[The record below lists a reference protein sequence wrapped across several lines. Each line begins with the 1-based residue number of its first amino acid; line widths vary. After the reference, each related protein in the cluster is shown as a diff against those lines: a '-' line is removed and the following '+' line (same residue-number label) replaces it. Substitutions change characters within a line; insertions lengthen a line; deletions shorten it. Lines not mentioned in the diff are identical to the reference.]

1 MPGGF
6 EICRELC
13 GASCRSRQRAYHN
26 SYSVGTYFVGGD
38 LSSSQMSQPPLDP
51 IAGDG
56 ISDSTADHQA
66 DARPVTEVPLIEAP
80 VTEVPLIEAPVIEAP
95 VIEAPVI
102 EAHSM
107 DHQRR
112 TTHAQS
118 APGRS
123 PKVLRAAHSQ

>member
-1 MPGGF
+1 
-6 EICRELC
+6 
-13 GASCRSRQRAYHN
+13 
-26 SYSVGTYFVGGD
+26 
-38 LSSSQMSQPPLDP
+38 MSQPPLDP

-80 VTEVPLIEAPVIEAP
+80 VIEAP
-95 VIEAPVI
+95 
-102 EAHSM
+102 SM

>member
-1 MPGGF
+1 MPGGL
-6 EICRELC
+6 EICRKLC

-26 SYSVGTYFVGGD
+26 SYSVGTYFVAGD
-38 LSSSQMSQPPLDP
+38 VSSSQMSQPPLDP

-80 VTEVPLIEAPVIEAP
+80 V
-95 VIEAPVI
+95 I

>member
-6 EICRELC
+6 KICRKLC
-13 GASCRSRQRAYHN
+13 RASCRSRQRAYHN

-38 LSSSQMSQPPLDP
+38 VSSSQMSQPPLDP

-80 VTEVPLIEAPVIEAP
+80 IIEAPI
-95 VIEAPVI
+95 I

>member
-26 SYSVGTYFVGGD
+26 SYSVGTYSVGGD

-80 VTEVPLIEAPVIEAP
+80 IIEAPI
-95 VIEAPVI
+95 I

>member
-26 SYSVGTYFVGGD
+26 SYSVGTYSVGGD
-38 LSSSQMSQPPLDP
+38 VSSSQMSQPPLDP

-80 VTEVPLIEAPVIEAP
+80 VIEAP
-95 VIEAPVI
+95 
-102 EAHSM
+102 SM

>member
-1 MPGGF
+1 MPSGF

-26 SYSVGTYFVGGD
+26 SYSVGTYSVGRD
-38 LSSSQMSQPPLDP
+38 VSSSQMSQPPLDP

-80 VTEVPLIEAPVIEAP
+80 V
-95 VIEAPVI
+95 I